1 MTLQF
6 ETTPLLNRGNSMG
19 SRPGSVMTAGPPMKK
34 YGKLVLVDLAGSERL
49 KVRLF
54 MQQNPNDGS
63 NMPWEEHA
71 ALLLMLLITR
81 RSWCCHVICPFY
93 SVVSCCN
100 AVYH

>member
-49 KVRLF
+49 EVCLH
-54 MQQNPNDGS
+54 MQQNPSS
-63 NMPWEEHA
+63 NNHHNNKNNNNNNNENGYQ
-71 ALLLMLLITR
+71 LMM
-81 RSWCCHVICPFY
+81 S
-93 SVVSCCN
+93 
-100 AVYH
+100 

>member
-49 KVRLF
+49 KVWLH
-54 MQQNPNDGS
+54 MQQTPSNNNNNNNNDS
-63 NMPWEEHA
+63 N
-71 ALLLMLLITR
+71 
-81 RSWCCHVICPFY
+81 
-93 SVVSCCN
+93 N
-100 AVYH
+100 NK